1 MNSPGAV
8 ATPASM
14 PLAPSQALAGQG
26 ESLRVADVII
36 CAMLLLSLLIRTALL
51 TGPVGSDDLNYF
63 RFAQQ
68 LLQWEH
74 FSELHHHGGRLV
86 FLALIGLPAAAFDSI
101 YAGVAANIAM
111 LSVRDI
117 LIVCYARKR
126 LDTVAAISAAGI
138 LGFNAVSSAYAGL
151 MLPDGLLSLCMFL
164 AAALA
169 FESVRADGG
178 KRLLLLAGGGLLAG
192 AGYSVKDTGIL
203 IVPCAVAWILIA
215 NSRWKAQLPQVLA
228 EAGMFVAGF
237 AAFVIAE
244 MGVYYVLSGDP
255 LYRVHAIAL
264 THNTTGD
271 VAEAESLY
279 DFVRHV
285 FWNALAVTKWD
296 TASLPVLVMAALV
309 WPISVAK
316 RAPLAF
322 FAMTGTFLAV
332 YLIAGSSSFSRLI
345 PLPVQD
351 RYFEVLVPF
360 LAVAAAGL
368 VHHYRQF
375 QSRDRKYAIGVGLAL
390 VVALTSLPALV
401 ANPGDITFSAL
412 GKNAAIAIK
421 AVRSANPESN
431 IYVSPK
437 LYRVVRPFVP
447 RDVYADIQVI
457 ADAGPLIP
465 GFYILHPWLDTTER
479 YPRATDIE
487 QLPTY
492 VAVDEDHRILGQ
504 LAAPAPNREI
514 AVKYFA
520 GG

>member
-1 MNSPGAV
+1 MSV
-8 ATPASM
+8 AL
-14 PLAPSQALAGQG
+14 PLDFAGRR

-36 CAMLLLSLLIRTALL
+36 CAMLILSLLIRVALL

-68 LLQWEH
+68 LLNWEH

-117 LIVCYARKR
+117 LIVCYVRKR

-138 LGFNAVSSAYAGL
+138 LGFNAVSSAYAGV

-169 FESVRADGG
+169 FESVRAEGG
-178 KRLLLLAGGGLLAG
+178 RRLLLLAGGGLLAG
-192 AGYSVKDTGIL
+192 TGYSVKDTGIL
-203 IVPCAVAWILIA
+203 IVPCAVAWILLA
-215 NSRWKAQLPQVLA
+215 NSRWKTQLPQALA
-228 EAGMFVAGF
+228 QACLFVAGF

-244 MGVYYVLSGDP
+244 MSVYYVLSGDP

-271 VAEAESLY
+271 VTEAESLY

-296 TASLPVLVMAALV
+296 AASLPVLVMAALV
-309 WPISVAK
+309 WPISLVK

-322 FAMTGTFLAV
+322 FSLTGAFLTA
-332 YLIAGSSSFSRLI
+332 YLIAGSSSFTRLI

-360 LAVAAAGL
+360 LAVAVAGL
-368 VHHYRQF
+368 VHFYRQL
-375 QSRDRKYAIGVGLAL
+375 QSRERKPAIGGVGLAL
-390 VVALTSLPALV
+390 VVALTSLPAIV
-401 ANPGDITFSAL
+401 ANPGDVTFSAL

-421 AVRSANPESN
+421 AVRSGNPEAR
-431 IYVSPK
+431 IYASPK
-437 LYRVVRPFVP
+437 LHRVVAPFLP
-447 RDVYADIQVI
+447 RDVHTDIEVI
-457 ADAGPLIP
+457 ADAGPLLP
-465 GFYILHPWLDTTER
+465 GFYLLHPWLDKTEL
-479 YPRATDIE
+479 YPRAADIE
-487 QLPTY
+487 LLPTY
-492 VAVDEDHRILGQ
+492 VVVDEDHRVLGR
-504 LAAPAPNREI
+504 LAARAPNREI
-514 AVKYFA
+514 AVKHVE